1 MEVKKVGLLGGRG
14 YVGQE
19 VVKLLAQHKHLN
31 LSSVFS
37 LTKAGQPLDLN
48 DDSELIY
55 QDLSIENIVL
65 ADEDAFILAL
75 QNDESQKYV
84 DLIFQHNSQAIVVDL
99 SADHRFDEDW
109 EYRVPEL
116 SEQALLNRISNP
128 GCYASAMQFM
138 LAPLL
143 DILVGSVNLYGISGF
158 SGAGASPNARN
169 DQEALKDS
177 VLPYA
182 LVSHLHEQEVK
193 AHSYSDIL
201 FTPHVGNFFRGIM
214 MTGNFILSEPMLP
227 EEIYNLFLSY
237 YNQKPLISIQQAVPN
252 MQDVQNTSNVI
263 IGGFEVDQEI
273 NRLTFCCALDN
284 LLKGAATQAVQ
295 NLNSAFGWEDNLGI
309 IKR

>member
-19 VVKLLAQHKHLN
+19 VVKLLAQHQHLN

-48 DDSELIY
+48 ADSELIY

-116 SEQALLNRISNP
+116 SKQVLLNRISNP

-252 MQDVQNTSNVI
+252 MQDVQTTSNVI
-263 IGGFEVDQEI
+263 IGGFAVDQEI